1 MSERSEDAAAALY
14 AQGMKLAKNSN
25 WPEAEAAFR
34 QAAELAPKASLTWLS
49 VAIACC
55 HQRRYEQAVL
65 AIEWAL
71 HAAIPIRE
79 TPESVLG
86 VARWEAADWRGVEEA
101 FRRLLQKEPIDSPTH
116 LFLAIALINQ
126 NRVQEGVDELM
137 AGYQMEISESDP
149 ER

>member
-1 MSERSEDAAAALY
+1 
-14 AQGMKLAKNSN
+14 MKFGKNTA

-34 QAAELAPKASLTWLS
+34 QAAELAPKALVTWLS

-55 HQRRYEQAVL
+55 HQGRYEQAVL

-71 HAAIPIRE
+71 HAAMPIRE

-101 FRRLLQKEPIDSPTH
+101 FRRLCKRSRSTPPLTSSS
-116 LFLAIALINQ
+116 
-126 NRVQEGVDELM
+126 R
-137 AGYQMEISESDP
+137 S
-149 ER
+149 R

>member
-1 MSERSEDAAAALY
+1 MSDGSEDAAAKLY
-14 AQGMKLAKNSN
+14 AQGMKLAKNSD
-25 WPEAEAAFR
+25 WPAAEAAFR

-55 HQRRYEQAVL
+55 HQGRYEQAVL

-71 HAAIPIRE
+71 HAATPIRE

-101 FRRLLQKEPIDSPTH
+101 FRPLLQKEPIDSPTH

-126 NRVQEGVDELM
+126 NRVQEGVNELM
-137 AGYQMEISESDP
+137 AGYRMEIAESES
-149 ER
+149 

>member
-1 MSERSEDAAAALY
+1 MSERSEDAAAKLY
-14 AQGMKLAKNSN
+14 AQGMKLAKNSD
-25 WPEAEAAFR
+25 WPAAEAAFR

-49 VAIACC
+49 VSIACC
-55 HQRRYEQAVL
+55 HQGRYEQAVL
-65 AIEWAL
+65 AVEWAL
-71 HAAIPIRE
+71 HAATPIRE

-101 FRRLLQKEPIDSPTH
+101 FRPLLQKEPIDCPTH

-137 AGYQMEISESDP
+137 AGYRMEIAESES
-149 ER
+149 